1 MMTEREQAQRA
12 AEYIKQRIASAAFS
26 IPDTAI
32 VLGSGLGF
40 LTGHMEETV
49 RIPYQEIPGFPV
61 STVESHAG
69 ELCIGKLSGKP
80 VFAFSGRFHFYEGYD
95 FRTVTFY
102 VRVLYCLGVKAL
114 VLTNAAGGMNPAYVP
129 GDLMLIS
136 DHIKLCADS
145 PERGAADP
153 FFGPRFFDMTETYTP
168 ALRELAKKTAEELSL
183 SIHEGVYCYMGGP
196 QFETPAEI
204 RALRLLGGDAVG
216 MSTVPEAIVAARCGM
231 QVLGISCITNMAA
244 GMIAGTYISDEEV
257 TEVAGKASDRFSSLL
272 CAVLER
278 WGKTDAV

>member
-1 MMTEREQAQRA
+1 MTTERQQAQQA
-12 AEYIKQRIASAAFS
+12 ADYIRQQLQAADVPM
-26 IPDTAI
+26 PDTAV

-40 LTGHMEETV
+40 LADHIQRGC
-49 RIPYQEIPGFPV
+49 RIPYEQIPGFPA

-69 ELCIGKLSGKP
+69 LLYAGRLAGKP
-80 VFAFSGRFHFYEGYD
+80 VFAFSGRFHYYEGYD

-102 VRVLYCLGVKAL
+102 VRVLYCLGVRML
-114 VLTNAAGGMNPAYVP
+114 ILTNAAGGMNPEFRL

-145 PERGAADP
+145 PERGPADP
-153 FFGPRFFDMTETYTP
+153 FFGVRFFDMTETYTP
-168 ALRELAKKTAEELSL
+168 SLRCVAREAATALSVPL
-183 SIHEGVYCYMGGP
+183 HEGVYCFMGGP

-204 RALRLLGGDAVG
+204 RALRMLGGDAVG
-216 MSTVPEAIVAARCGM
+216 MSTVPEAIVASRCGM

-244 GMIAGTYISDEEV
+244 GMVAGSYINDEEV
-257 TEVAGKASDRFSSLL
+257 TEVAGRASERFSALV

-278 WGKTDAV
+278 LDVDAV

>member
-1 MMTEREQAQRA
+1 MYTEREQAQQA
-12 AEYIKQRIASAAFS
+12 AAYIKQRVGSAGVS
-26 IPDTAI
+26 MPDTAI

-40 LTGHMEETV
+40 LTDRMELGV
-49 RIPYQEIPGFPV
+49 RIPYEEISGFPI

-69 ELCIGKLSGKP
+69 ELCIGELAGKA
-80 VFAFSGRFHFYEGYD
+80 VFAFSGRFHYYEGYD

-102 VRVLYCLGVKAL
+102 VRVLHCLGVRTL
-114 VLTNAAGGMNPAYVP
+114 ILTNAAGGMNPDFKP

-145 PERGAADP
+145 PERGTADP

-168 ALRELAKKTAEELSL
+168 RLRQLVKETASTLSL
-183 SIHEGVYCYMGGP
+183 PIHEGVYCFMGGP

-231 QVLGISCITNMAA
+231 QILGISCITNMAA
-244 GMIAGTYISDEEV
+244 GMIAGTHISDEEV
-257 TEVAGKASDRFSSLL
+257 TEVAGNASGRFSALV

-278 WGKTDAV
+278 MGNRSAV

>member
-1 MMTEREQAQRA
+1 MSTEREQVQRA
-12 AEYIKQRIASAAFS
+12 AAYIEQCIRSVGATV
-26 IPDTAI
+26 PDTAI

-40 LTGHMEETV
+40 LTDRMEQAI
-49 RIPYQEIPGFPV
+49 RIPYEEIPGFPV

-69 ELCIGKLSGKP
+69 VLCVGQLSGKA
-80 VFAFSGRFHFYEGYD
+80 VFAFSGRFHYYEGYD

-102 VRVLYCLGVKAL
+102 VRVLHCLGVHTL
-114 VLTNAAGGMNPAYVP
+114 VLTNAAGGMNPAFRP

-168 ALRELAKKTAEELSL
+168 RLRELAKDTAAALSL
-183 SIHEGVYCYMGGP
+183 PIYEGVYCFMGGP

-231 QVLGISCITNMAA
+231 DILGISCITNMAA
-244 GMIAGTYISDEEV
+244 GMIAGTHISDEEV
-257 TEVAGKASDRFSSLL
+257 TEVAGNASGRFSALV

-278 WGKTDAV
+278 MGNAHAV

>member
-1 MMTEREQAQRA
+1 MSTEREQACLA
-12 AEYIKQRIASAAFS
+12 AEYIRKRAPEAGVPLS
-26 IPDTAI
+26 DTAI

-40 LTGHMEETV
+40 LAEQMEACV
-49 RIPYQEIPGFPV
+49 RISYAEIPGFPI
-61 STVESHAG
+61 STVDSHAG
-69 ELCIGKLSGKP
+69 VLCAGMLAGKP
-80 VFAFSGRFHFYEGYD
+80 VIAFSGRFHYYEGYD

-102 VRVLYCLGVKAL
+102 VRVLFCLGVRRL
-114 VLTNAAGGMNPAYVP
+114 VLTNAAGGMNEAYTP

-145 PERGAADP
+145 PERGEADP
-153 FFGPRFFDMTETYTP
+153 FFGPRFFDMTATYTP
-168 ALRELAKKTAEELSL
+168 QLRALVKDAAAELSMP
-183 SIHEGVYCYMGGP
+183 IHEGVYCFMGGP

-231 QVLGISCITNMAA
+231 EVLGISCITNMAA
-244 GMIAGTYISDEEV
+244 GMIAGMYVSDEEV
-257 TEVAGKASDRFSSLL
+257 TEVAGQASGRFSALV

-278 WGKTDAV
+278 MDIGYAV